1 MIVNTPVQDPLID
14 KAKAEKFL
22 IDMYAQNGKV
32 LTQSEAAN
40 HVNNKHFKKLLPSLH
55 LESGSGMA
63 DEAKIEMIY
72 TSLLKPVED
81 PPQINN
87 KLPENPNKFTIIF
100 DTPEGNE
107 INNLFFPIRFNN
119 FFKISFIFIT
129 SFPIHSIVIDLT
141 SFDIIW

>member
-87 KLPENPNKFTIIF
+87 KLPEKKKSSRQHSYGITLNF
-100 DTPEGNE
+100 GRRQ
-107 INNLFFPIRFNN
+107 FFIGI
-119 FFKISFIFIT
+119 KSYKG
-129 SFPIHSIVIDLT
+129 
-141 SFDIIW
+141 